1 MNRVADALTAGLLLA
16 FALPLIIIAALAIR
30 MDSPGPVIEG
40 EGCIGRRGRRFRM
53 LQFRTTVY
61 APDQPTSPR
70 PELTRVGALLRYTRI
85 ESLPQLVNVL
95 IGDMSIVGADGRSP
109 SFLE

>member
-1 MNRVADALTAGLLLA
+1 MNRVADAVIAGVFLV
-16 FALPLIIIAALAIR
+16 FTLPLIIIVALAVR

-40 EGCIGRRGRRFRM
+40 EACIGRPARRFRL

-61 APDQPTSPR
+61 APDKPISPR

-95 IGDMSIVGADGRSP
+95 IGDMSIMDADGRSP